1 VFAGQLMDASD
12 KKYWRLQVSSPL
24 RRRDTNGNMKKRA
37 LINYRIPAAAN
48 SVFIL
53 HDIHLI
59 NLAPPVFVVPF
70 YLHVNQ
76 PHRCENINTAL

>member
-1 VFAGQLMDASD
+1 
-12 KKYWRLQVSSPL
+12 
-24 RRRDTNGNMKKRA
+24 MKKRA

-76 PHRCENINTAL
+76 PHRCENINSTLEDKQNLGTQQKNKEVAL